1 MITIVITIILARLL
15 EPEDFGLIG
24 MITVFIMIAN
34 VVVDGGFV
42 AALVYKKKV
51 SEEDF
56 STVFYTSLVVSIV
69 LFIILFLFSTLIA
82 EFYGQPSLVALLRW
96 LSVSPILGSLS
107 IVHYALYSREMDFK
121 TIAKVGL
128 MSQVI
133 SGIVAIVIAWFG
145 GKVWALVFQNL
156 VMGFLI
162 AVFFWSINSW
172 RPQKW
177 ISFKNLKVLSGY
189 GINLMATSILHQI
202 FENLHYVIIGKFY
215 NPIQLGYYV
224 QANKTQRIPAVK
236 IQEVISKATF
246 PEFVRIADK
255 PTKIRKY
262 FSTLSKNTLAI
273 NFPVMI
279 CLALLSND
287 LVLLL
292 LTDKWINVVPYMELL
307 CMASLFLPLYALC
320 SNTILA
326 KGNSLLNF
334 KVEVLKKVCVVTSI
348 VVSIHW
354 GIIGLIVGQIITRVL
369 FVFIHLFF
377 VRRAAQIKVLQTLL
391 SIIRYLVV
399 AFVPFTMI
407 KIVLSIYSFG
417 SLLNVLVYG
426 TAYFII
432 YVGLVYTLNMNEP
445 RKLKNLLNYKFLR

>member
-1 MITIVITIILARLL
+1 MITIAITIILARLL

-24 MITVFIMIAN
+24 MITVFIMVAN

-42 AALVYKKKV
+42 AALIYKKKA
-51 SEEDF
+51 SQEDF

-69 LFIILFLFSTLIA
+69 LFAILFLCSTPIA
-82 EFYGQPSLVALLRW
+82 EFYGQASLKILLRW

-128 MSQVI
+128 MSQIV
-133 SGIVAIVIAWFG
+133 SGIIAITIAWFG

-156 VMGFLI
+156 VMGFLV
-162 AVFFWSINSW
+162 AVFFWAMNSW
-172 RPQKW
+172 RPQKR
-177 ISFKNLKVLSGY
+177 ISLKSLKSLSGY
-189 GINLMATSILHQI
+189 GINLMMTSMLHQI
-202 FENLHYVIIGKFY
+202 FENIHYVIIGKFY
-215 NPIQLGYYV
+215 NPMQLGYYV
-224 QANKTQRIPAVK
+224 QANKTQRIPAIK
-236 IQEVISKATF
+236 IQEVIKKATF
-246 PEFVRIADK
+246 PEFVRIADDR
-255 PTKIRKY
+255 TKFRKY

-292 LTDKWINVVPYMELL
+292 FTEKWIKMVPYMELL
-307 CMASLFLPLYALC
+307 CMASLFFPFYALC

-334 KVEVLKKVCVVTSI
+334 KVEVLKKVCVATSI
-348 VVSIHW
+348 IVSIQW
-354 GIIGLIVGQIITRVL
+354 GIIGLIVGQIIASVV

-377 VRRAAQIKVLQTLL
+377 VERTAQIKVLQTLL
-391 SIIRYLVV
+391 PIMQYLVV
-399 AFVPFTMI
+399 AFAPFVII
-407 KIVLSIYSFG
+407 KIVLSKYSFG
-417 SLLNVLVYG
+417 PLFNVLVYG
-426 TAYFII
+426 TIYFLI
-432 YVGLVYTLNMNEP
+432 YTGLVYILNRNEP
-445 RKLKNLLNYKFLR
+445 RKLKKLLKYKL